1 MHDNIR
7 EHMEVIGA
15 DGVHVGTVDHVQ
27 GDRIKLTKKDSG
39 GAGFGGGHQDHHHF
53 IPMGLVASVEGDRVR
68 LSANADVAVTMEE
81 EEGGNA
87 IDEDAEDDSGT
98 GETGFNDREPNVGLL
113 ADDAAGAFAGS
124 EADSNAEPGQM
135 TGSAPQEKNVSV
147 TDMIDE
153 SGRGTA

>member
-15 DGVHVGTVDHVQ
+15 DGVHVGTVDHVR
-27 GDRIKLTKKDSG
+27 GDRIQLTKKDSG

-53 IPMGLVASVEGDRVR
+53 IPMGLVASVEGDQVR

-81 EEGGNA
+81 EEGGDA
-87 IDEDAEDDSGT
+87 IDEDQSG
-98 GETGFNDREPNVGLL
+98 GEGESGFDARQSDVGLL
-113 ADDAAGAFAGS
+113 ADDAAGAFAGP
-124 EADSNAEPGQM
+124 EADSNVEPGQM

-147 TDMIDE
+147 TDLIDE